1 MKRYILKRTF
11 VTHDGSVYPQR
22 SKPYYEC
29 ELPALA
35 LQPAF
40 AELVD
45 DGTVIE
51 TPKPVEKNVIDQHYN
66 GIEDKNVISQHFQ
79 PSYSEP
85 EVKPEPVFEV
95 DLKHLNA
102 PDHIVAT
109 PAPVVLGVA
118 TVEEIAG
125 LPYVSRKTAEKLVQ
139 ALEDG
144 QTFSSY
150 EDLDKAFKLG
160 FAKSWS
166 VTNLILPQ
174 TDD

>member
-102 PDHIVAT
+102 PDHVV
-109 PAPVVLGVA
+109 APVVLGVA

-144 QTFSSY
+144 QTFSSMA
-150 EDLDKAFKLG
+150 ELNSFHKLG
-160 FAKSWS
+160 FGKSWQDTGL
-166 VTNLILPQ
+166 VLTNG
-174 TDD
+174 